1 MVKLT
6 IRNITAHKR
15 RLLATSLA
23 VILGVA
29 FLTATLVLGDTMRAG
44 FRTQIAQG
52 IGDTAVAV
60 RSTIRLNADD
70 QTGQT
75 GLVDASL
82 VDQLRA
88 EDGVADAQP
97 SVEGAAQL
105 IGHDRTPIG
114 GDGPPTVGVNWIPT
128 GPLNAFHVVDGRAP
142 AAAGEVAIDRRSA
155 DLGSLHVG
163 DQTVVRAP
171 DPVPVTVVGIVAF
184 GDQDTLGGATVTFFT
199 TEQASELL
207 LGQPGKLT
215 SVSLAAAPGVSDAEL
230 AARIQATLPDG
241 TEAVTGATLRAEF
254 QHSIDTGFL
263 DFFRSLLLA
272 FAAVAMLVATFSIYN
287 TLSIVV
293 AQRTRESAL
302 LRALGASRR
311 QVLRSVVGEAF
322 IVGAVASGIGL
333 AAGYG
338 IAVGLKALLNDQ
350 LQLPG
355 GVLLTGATITA
366 ALVVGIGVTLVAS
379 IAPAV
384 KASRVAPLAALRD
397 VAVDRSATSAKRAV
411 AGLVVTG
418 AGATALIAG
427 GSMAVVGLGTLVTL
441 IGFVLLGPV
450 VARPAAA
457 VIGAPIAVLRGR
469 AGRLARR
476 NAMRNPRRTAATAS
490 ALMIGVAVVA
500 AFTVLGASV
509 KASLAHTADTAV
521 RADLVVAQGNSS
533 SAPGLDPAMVP
544 ALEQL
549 PELDAVVGAGIG
561 TIHLDGETVE
571 PMVMDTA
578 RLDAVADMDVQR
590 GSLATLPDDGVAV
603 QSDYARDRGWTIGT
617 NLPVTFPDGSTSTL
631 TVDALYDL
639 KNLFGDLIVTTGGYV
654 PHATQPTDV
663 VILMTPAPG
672 VTRDAAKAA
681 AQQVTSAF
689 YAPDVQTRGEYL
701 DSVNAQI
708 DQALAFVYG
717 LLAIAVII
725 AVIGIGNTISL
736 SVYERTRELGL
747 LRAVGQSR
755 RRVRTMVRG
764 EAIVVAIFGTIGG
777 LLLGT
782 MGGWAVVRAIGADQ
796 GIVRFALPLDR
807 IAVVVA
813 LGALAGVLA
822 ARRPARRAARLDVL
836 AAIATS

>member
-1 MVKLT
+1 M
-6 IRNITAHKR
+6 
-15 RLLATSLA
+15 
-23 VILGVA
+23 
-29 FLTATLVLGDTMRAG
+29 
-44 FRTQIAQG
+44 
-52 IGDTAVAV
+52 
-60 RSTIRLNADD
+60 
-70 QTGQT
+70 
-75 GLVDASL
+75 
-82 VDQLRA
+82 
-88 EDGVADAQP
+88 
-97 SVEGAAQL
+97 
-105 IGHDRTPIG
+105 
-114 GDGPPTVGVNWIPT
+114 
-128 GPLNAFHVVDGRAP
+128 
-142 AAAGEVAIDRRSA
+142 
-155 DLGSLHVG
+155 
-163 DQTVVRAP
+163 
-171 DPVPVTVVGIVAF
+171 
-184 GDQDTLGGATVTFFT
+184 
-199 TEQASELL
+199 
-207 LGQPGKLT
+207 
-215 SVSLAAAPGVSDAEL
+215 SDAEL
-230 AARIQATLPDG
+230 AARVQATLPDG

-254 QHSIDTGFL
+254 QHAIDSGFL

-333 AAGYG
+333 AVGYG
-338 IAVGLKALLNDQ
+338 IAAGLKALLVEQ

-397 VAVDRSATSAKRAV
+397 VAVDRSAASAKRAI

-427 GSMAVVGLGTLVTL
+427 GSMALVGLGTLVTL
-441 IGFVLLGPV
+441 VGFVLLGPV

-521 RADLVVAQGNSS
+521 LADLVVAQGNSD

-544 ALEQL
+544 ALQQL
-549 PELDAVVGAGIG
+549 PQLDAVVGGGIG
-561 TIHLDGETVE
+561 TIHLDGDTVE

-578 RLDAVADMDVQR
+578 RLDAVADMQVQQ
-590 GSLATLPDDGVAV
+590 GSLATLPDDGLAV
-603 QSDYARDRGWTIGT
+603 QSDYAGDRGWTIGT
-617 NLPVTFPDGSTSTL
+617 TLPVTFPDGSTSTL

-639 KNLFGDLIVTTGGYV
+639 KNLFGDLIVTTGGYA

-663 VILMTPAPG
+663 VILMTPTPG

-681 AQQVTSAF
+681 AQEVTAAF
-689 YAPDVQTRGEYL
+689 YAPDVQTRSEYL

-717 LLAIAVII
+717 LLAIAVLI

-764 EAIVVAIFGTIGG
+764 EAIVVAIFGTVGG

-782 MGGWAVVRAIGADQ
+782 AGGWAVVRAIGADE

-807 IAVVVA
+807 IAVVVL